1 MPSYSQCIA
10 KSVQDGSLR
19 DELAQDL
26 FAAENPDEAVNEIL
40 ANLSRTKREAALQA
54 VRISEGY
61 QKAISHPDGGYYGL
75 IGLMT
80 KDNRQKAGYQNVES
94 LAKFYSAQYQAELSD
109 MISRFRTKKLGFAQD
124 KKGLEDFV
132 RAIYGESVDDPD
144 IMKFAQQ
151 FSEVNEKMRVKFN
164 EFGGSISK
172 NERYLLPQNHN
183 RDALLKVG
191 KQTWKE
197 KITPMLDV
205 EQMVDDFGNPLTPA
219 KLDEALDYV
228 YDTITTGGI
237 NKAKDLTV
245 TRLGTKLSRKG
256 SERRF
261 LYFKDAES
269 WLSYQSDFGKSDV
282 LTIITDN
289 LSSRANDIALMRV
302 FGPNPDN
309 AFEAIRLTIEKNEK
323 PFSSVQKSMSNSIF
337 KVVTGKIN
345 QGELLGFA
353 DFMTMTRNLLT
364 AANLGKAFLS
374 AISDTTF
381 QAITANYNGL
391 PFMKVMKRQ
400 MSLMNPANEA
410 DRIAAVRMGL
420 TAEAWIT
427 RAMAG
432 NRFADIYGTG
442 FSTKIAEG
450 VLRASLLTSWTDAGR
465 KAFGMEFSGFLA
477 DNFGKKLSEL
487 DQALQ
492 DGFKRYGISEADWDK
507 FRKQKP
513 LKHKGA
519 TFADMTQDAGEKFHQ
534 MVLSETDYAVPTPD
548 ARVRAFT
555 TGGYERASIA
565 GQLIRSA
572 TNLKSF
578 SITIATTHFYRAAM
592 GATMGTKVGYSATL
606 LATTGAMGGV
616 ALQLKDI
623 AAGRDPRPM
632 NDPKFVAAA
641 FAQGGGLGI
650 LGDYFFSDVNRFG
663 QKPFNTILGPTG
675 ELGNRV
681 LGLTIGNAQEL
692 LAGDEANVLPE
703 AIDFV
708 ERYTPSVWQIHM
720 FKSSLFDQLQ
730 IMADPKAEKKFRRM
744 MKKRETEYGQGY
756 WWKPGEMLPERA
768 PEVEKAIESP

>member
-1 MPSYSQCIA
+1 MPSYSQCVQ
-10 KSVQDGSLR
+10 KSLEDGTLR
-19 DELAQDL
+19 RELAEDL
-26 FAAENPDEAVNEIL
+26 FAAENPDEAINDIL

-61 QKAISHPDGGYYGL
+61 QKAISHPDGGYHGL
-75 IGLMT
+75 IALMT
-80 KDNRQKAGYQNVES
+80 KDNRQKAGYQNVEL
-94 LAKFYSAQYQAELSD
+94 LAKYYEGQYQAEFADAL
-109 MISRFRTKKLGFAQD
+109 SRFRTRKLGFAQD
-124 KKGLEDFV
+124 EEGLRNLV
-132 RAIYGESVDDPD
+132 RAVYGETVDDPD

-151 FSEVNEKMRVKFN
+151 FTDINEKMRVKFN
-164 EFGGSISK
+164 EVGGSISK

-183 RDALLKVG
+183 ADALRKVG

-197 KITPMLDV
+197 KILPMLDV
-205 EQMVDDFGNPLTPA
+205 DQMVDDFGNPLTTA
-219 KLDEALDYV
+219 KLDEALEYV

-269 WLSYQSDFGKSDV
+269 WLSYQTEFGKGDV
-282 LTIITDN
+282 LTTITDS
-289 LSSRANDIALMRV
+289 LSGRANDIALMRV
-302 FGPNPDN
+302 FGPNPEN
-309 AFEAIRLTIEKNEK
+309 SFEAIRMTIEKNQGVFK
-323 PFSSVQKSMSNSIF
+323 PAQKAMSNAIF
-337 KVVTGKIN
+337 KVVSGKVN
-345 QGELLGFA
+345 QGELTGFA
-353 DFMTMTRNLLT
+353 DFMQTTRNLLT

-381 QAITANYNGL
+381 QAITANYNGM
-391 PFMKVMKRQ
+391 PFIKVMKRQ

-410 DRIAAVRMGL
+410 DRIMAVRMGL
-420 TAEAWIT
+420 TADAWIT
-427 RAMAG
+427 RALAG
-432 NRFADIYGTG
+432 NRYADVYGTG
-442 FSTKIAEG
+442 ASTKIAEG

-477 DNFGKKLSEL
+477 DNFGKPLSEL
-487 DQALQ
+487 DKALQ

-513 LKHKGA
+513 LKYKGA

-534 MVLSETDYAVPTPD
+534 MILSETDYAVPTPD
-548 ARVRAFT
+548 ARVKAIT

-578 SITIATTHFYRAAM
+578 SITIATTHFYRGAM
-592 GATMGTKVGYSATL
+592 GATMGSKVGYYTTL
-606 LATTGAMGGV
+606 LATTSAMGGV

-632 NDPKFVAAA
+632 NDAKFVAAS

-650 LGDYFFSDVNRFG
+650 LGDYLFSDVNRFG

-681 LGLTIGNAQEL
+681 MGLTVGNVQEA
-692 LAGDEANVLPE
+692 LAGDETNVIPE
-703 AIDFV
+703 ALDFV
-708 ERYTPSVWQIHM
+708 ERYTPSIWQLHM

-756 WWKPGEMLPERA
+756 WWKPGEFLPERA
-768 PEVEKAIESP
+768 PEAGKALESP

>member
-1 MPSYSQCIA
+1 MPSYSQCVS
-10 KSVQDGSLR
+10 KSLEDGTLR
-19 DELAQDL
+19 RELAEDL
-26 FAAENPDEAVNEIL
+26 FAAENPDEAINDIL

-61 QKAISHPDGGYYGL
+61 QKAISHPDGGYHGL
-75 IGLMT
+75 LALMT
-80 KDNRQKAGYQNVES
+80 KDKRQKAGYLNVES
-94 LAKFYSAQYQAELSD
+94 LAKFYDGQYQAELAD

-124 KKGLEDFV
+124 QKGLQDFV
-132 RAIYGESVDDPD
+132 RAIYGETVDDPD
-144 IMKFAQQ
+144 IVKFAKQ
-151 FSEVNEKMRVKFN
+151 FSEVNEKMRLKFN
-164 EFGGSISK
+164 EYGGSISK
-172 NERYLLPQNHN
+172 NERYLLPQNHE
-183 RDALLKVG
+183 RRALMKVG

-197 KITPMLDV
+197 KILPLLDV
-205 EQMVDDFGNPLTPA
+205 DQMLDDFGKPLSGA

-269 WLSYQSDFGKSDV
+269 WLSYQSEFGKGDI
-282 LTIITDN
+282 LTILTDS
-289 LSSRANDIALMRV
+289 LSGRANDIALMRV
-302 FGPNPDN
+302 FGPNPEN
-309 AFEAIRLTIEKNEK
+309 SFEAIRMTIEKNQK
-323 PFSSVQKSMSNSIF
+323 PFNQVQKSFSNSVF
-337 KVVTGKIN
+337 NVVSGKVN
-345 QGELLGFA
+345 QGELITFA
-353 DFMTMTRNLLT
+353 DLMQTTRNLLT

-391 PFMKVMKRQ
+391 PFWKIMKRQ
-400 MSLMNPANEA
+400 MALMNPANEA
-410 DRIAAVRMGL
+410 DRIMAVRMGL
-420 TAEAWIT
+420 TADAWIT

-432 NRFADIYGTG
+432 NRYADITGTG

-477 DNFGKKLSEL
+477 DNFSKPLSEL
-487 DQALQ
+487 DKALQ

-513 LKHKGA
+513 LKYKGA

-534 MVLSETDYAVPTPD
+534 MILSETDYAVPSPD
-548 ARVRAFT
+548 ASVKAIT

-565 GQLIRSA
+565 GQLLRSA

-578 SITIATTHFYRAAM
+578 SITIATTHFYRGAM
-592 GATMGTKVGYSATL
+592 QATMGTKVSYYTTL
-606 LATTGAMGGV
+606 LTTTAAMGGV
-616 ALQLKDI
+616 ALHMKDI

-632 NDPKFVAAA
+632 DKKFVGAA

-650 LGDYFFSDVNRFG
+650 FGDYLFSDVNRFG
-663 QKPFNTILGPTG
+663 QKPFNTVLGPTG
-675 ELGNRV
+675 ELGDRAFSLT
-681 LGLTIGNAQEL
+681 LGNLHEL
-692 LAGDEANVLPE
+692 IANEETHVAKE

-744 MKKRETEYGQGY
+744 MKKRETEYNQGY

-768 PEVEKAIESP
+768 PDIEKALESP

>member
-1 MPSYSQCIA
+1 MPSYSQCIQKA
-10 KSVQDGSLR
+10 VDAGDLR

-26 FAAENPDEAVNEIL
+26 FGAENPDEAVNEVL

-54 VRISEGY
+54 VRVSQGY
-61 QKAISHPDGGYYGL
+61 KNAMSHPDGGYFGL
-75 IGLMT
+75 IALMT
-80 KDNRQKAGYQNVES
+80 KDNRQKAGYENVEF
-94 LAKFYSAQYQAELSD
+94 LAKYYEGQYQAEFADAL
-109 MISRFRTKKLGFAQD
+109 SRFRTKRLGFAQD
-124 KKGLEDFV
+124 EEGLEKMV
-132 RAIYGESVDDPD
+132 RAIYGETVDDPD
-144 IMKFAQQ
+144 IAKFAAQ
-151 FSEVNEKMRVKFN
+151 FSEINEKMRVKFN
-164 EFGGSISK
+164 EMGGSISK

-183 RDALLKVG
+183 AQALLKVG
-191 KQTWKE
+191 KVAWKE
-197 KITPMLDV
+197 KILPKLDT
-205 EQMVDDFGNPLTPA
+205 EQMVDDFGNPMTPA

-256 SERRF
+256 SEKRF
-261 LYFKDAES
+261 LYFKDADS
-269 WLSYQSDFGKSDV
+269 WLSYQKEFAKGDV
-282 LTIITDN
+282 LTTLTDS
-289 LSSRANDIALMRV
+289 LSGRANDIALMRV

-309 AFEAIRLTIEKNEK
+309 AFDAIRMTIEKNDK
-323 PFSSVQKSMSNSIF
+323 VFSGTEKSMSNAIY
-337 KVVTGKIN
+337 KVVSGKVN
-345 QGELLGFA
+345 QGELTGFA
-353 DFMTMTRNLLT
+353 DFMQTTRNLLT

-400 MSLMNPANEA
+400 MALMNPAKEA
-410 DRIAAVRMGL
+410 DRIMAVRMGL
-420 TAEAWIT
+420 TADAWIT
-427 RAMAG
+427 RALAG
-432 NRFADIYGTG
+432 NRYADVYGTG
-442 FSTKIAEG
+442 ASTKIAEG
-450 VLRASLLTSWTDAGR
+450 VLRASLLSSWTDAGR

-477 DNFGKKLSEL
+477 DNFGKPLSEL
-487 DQALQ
+487 DKALQ
-492 DGFKRYGISEADWDK
+492 DGFSRYGISEADWDK
-507 FRKQKP
+507 FRAQDA
-513 LKHKGA
+513 LEYKGA
-519 TFADMTQDAGEKFHQ
+519 KFADMTKDGGENFHQ
-534 MVLSETDYAVPTPD
+534 MILSETDYAVPTPD
-548 ARVRAFT
+548 ARVKAIT

-578 SITIATTHFYRAAM
+578 SITIATTHFYRGAM
-592 GATMGTKVGYSATL
+592 GATMGSKVGYYSTL
-606 LATTGAMGGV
+606 LATTAAMGGV

-632 NDPKFVAAA
+632 DDPKFVAAA

-650 LGDYFFSDVNRFG
+650 LGDYLFSDVNRFG

-681 LGLTIGNAQEL
+681 MGLTVGNIQEA
-692 LAGDEANVLPE
+692 LAGDETNLIPE
-703 AIDFV
+703 AIDFT

-744 MKKRETEYGQGY
+744 MKKRETEYNQGY
-756 WWKPGEMLPERA
+756 WWQPGEMLPERA
-768 PEVEKAIESP
+768 PRLEQ